1 MGEFILKYWVE
12 VLFGIVVTG
21 GGFLL
26 KHHFKLFKESLDHK
40 TEERDDKLLEKMT
53 KVLTASNKTI
63 QDSIDKLRSD
73 TKDDIDGVYAEL
85 VDLKDDIKNVRKD
98 VESIR
103 RGVLDVQG
111 PQFKAKCKEVLQDSH
126 QITVDEWLALK
137 KEYEIYTGM
146 GGNSDGSEL
155 YKLVHEKYS
164 KHLGQCD

>member
-1 MGEFILKYWVE
+1 MVEFILKYWVE

-26 KHHFKLFKESLDHK
+26 RHHFKLLKESLDHK
-40 TEERDDKLLEKMT
+40 MEEHDDKLLEKMT

-63 QDSIDKLRSD
+63 QESIDKLRSD
-73 TKDDIDGVYAEL
+73 TQDDIDGVYVEL
-85 VDLKDDIKNVRKD
+85 VDLKDDIKNVCKD

-103 RGVLDVQG
+103 RGVLDIQG

-155 YKLVHEKYS
+155 YNLVHEKYS
-164 KHLGQCD
+164 KHLEQ

>member
-40 TEERDDKLLEKMT
+40 MENRDDKLLD
-53 KVLTASNKTI
+53 KVAKLLAASNKTI
-63 QDSIDKLRSD
+63 QESIDKLRSD

-85 VDLKDDIKNVRKD
+85 VDLKDDIKDIRKD

-164 KHLGQCD
+164 KHLEQ

>member
-12 VLFGIVVTG
+12 VLFGIVVTV

-40 TEERDDKLLEKMT
+40 MEERDDKLLEKMT
-53 KVLTASNKTI
+53 KVLTTSNKAI

-85 VDLKDDIKNVRKD
+85 VDLKDDIKDVRKD

-155 YKLVHEKYS
+155 YNLVHEKYS
-164 KHLGQCD
+164 KHLEQ